1 MQYESIYMFF
11 WKKSKL
17 LVEGQKLIVGYQGLE
32 RQEQRLTTKG
42 HEGILEE
49 DENVLY
55 IDYGVSHMLYSFV
68 KDHKN
73 VYKKKVNLIVG
84 KLYLNKKRVWLLWG
98 MEK

>member
-1 MQYESIYMFF
+1 MNLFICFSG
-11 WKKSKL
+11 KKSKL

-49 DENVLY
+49 DGNVLY

-73 VYKKKVNLIVG
+73 VQKKVNLIVG
-84 KLYLNKKRVWLLWG
+84 KLYLNKKRVWLL
-98 MEK
+98 